1 MNPELKALVILKE
14 LLQKVGDTSMMQPS
28 EVVSKLWE
36 SYKSDYEGNNSV
48 NGAVFEEI
56 LGYTLTREG
65 CLPFYMQAK
74 VAYVPNINYDFIFY
88 DAEEGPISLSAKTSL
103 RERLKQADL
112 EALALKNVHRNAL
125 SYVITMDKTE
135 ANARNAAIK
144 SCMALNAF
152 ILADNE
158 EFDKL
163 VNFIKSRHLVKAGMI
178 EVIQSNT
185 VIDQDSSQSRYG
197 L

>member
-103 RERLKQADL
+103 RERWKQADL